1 MKIRLL
7 IFFVLL
13 TGIEA
18 YSQQLTYTPTNPAF
32 GGSYLNYSW
41 MLSSATVQNGL
52 KARTD
57 PSSQQS
63 ELETLGQDINRQV
76 LSQISRTLLQQQ
88 LEGFGNFDQEG
99 TFSYGNL
106 TLEIYRT
113 LEGLVINILDTTTG
127 EETQIIVPYN

>member
-1 MKIRLL
+1 MRTKLL
-7 IFFVLL
+7 LFSFMLFGSMVF
-13 TGIEA
+13 A
-18 YSQQLTYTPTNPAF
+18 QQLTYTPTNPAF

-52 KARTD
+52 KA
-57 PSSQQS
+57 PSTGQEQQS
-63 ELETLGQDINRQV
+63 ELERLGQDINRQI

-99 TFSYGNL
+99 TFTYGTL

-113 LEGLVINILDTTTG
+113 LEGLVINILDTNTG

>member
-1 MKIRLL
+1 MKVKLL
-7 IFFVLL
+7 LFFLMI
-13 TGIEA
+13 TGADI

-52 KARTD
+52 TARTD
-57 PSSQQS
+57 PRSQQS
-63 ELETLGQDINRQV
+63 ELERLGQDINRQV

-99 TFSYGNL
+99 TFTYGSL

-127 EETQIIVPYN
+127 EQTQIIVPNN